1 MLLKFL
7 HPYRFTPFILILSFG
22 LLLTLGVSA
31 QEDYSYKRSSLQL
44 VFVDQSPYPYFKPV
58 VAAFYEYAFPEKYD
72 PIGLKDTALM
82 LAPIYEWSSRGK
94 LPYENEQRI
103 KDAFIKSKGNIDKW
117 MVEVMS
123 PDEEL
128 VRKLVLNYIDEKD
141 LARKIVAQ
149 WFERDENGTF
159 SMGKIMERGRYSASM
174 LDAKVADGS
183 AMGKNLLRDAGNE
196 LIMNSFILFTNLT
209 LIDNHRFVKKAEFHT
224 RSALQ
229 PKAHKGAL
237 TALKHKTKEEVSS
250 SLNQG
255 HMIWTTGYLFRLKW
269 NEEIENTFY
278 SEMWLSRGE
287 ENPERKALFETTDLF
302 ELEYVG
308 NSYAQSVAAKKLLQ
322 EDSKDALLTR
332 LTLRN
337 IEACY
342 NRLQKT
348 YDVFK
353 TKTPLLSV
361 NPASAQIGMKEGL
374 EGGER
379 FEVLEVREDPD
390 TGIQSLHR
398 VGVIQVDK
406 NKIWDNRFGADEL
419 LGADNQSGR
428 TYFTGSGNYLPG
440 MLIRQIK

>member
-1 MLLKFL
+1 
-7 HPYRFTPFILILSFG
+7 
-22 LLLTLGVSA
+22 VSA

-237 TALKHKTKEEVSS
+237 TALKHS